1 MLEDRDVFETY
12 SASFA
17 IRNRTFGPGRVQRG
31 TGFPIAG
38 SDAATSIAF
47 HERERCP
54 QPPDRS
60 APESGVVDAAQRPA
74 ANVARSPCGG
84 TKPGLAVCTGAD
96 RSKPGPAAHRGRGPL
111 PDNQRQRI

>member
-12 SASFA
+12 SASIV
-17 IRNRTFGPGRVQRG
+17 IRSRAFGPGRVQRG

-38 SDAATSIAF
+38 SDAATSIAL

-60 APESGVVDAAQRPA
+60 APESGLVDAAQRPA
-74 ANVARSPCGG
+74 ANVARSPRGG
-84 TKPGLAVCTGAD
+84 TKPGLAISTSAD
-96 RSKPGPAAHRGRGPL
+96 RSKPGAAAHRGRGPL
-111 PDNQRQRI
+111 PDNQRKRI